1 MGINTNT
8 PTCRN
13 PWDLEKV
20 PGGSSSGSAAAV
32 SAGLCTFAIGTDTGG
47 SVRMPASLCGITGF
61 KPSYGIVSRRG
72 VLDLSWT
79 MDHVG
84 PMARSAEDC
93 LDVMKVISGFDLNDK
108 YSQNIK
114 SNFSKVEISDRS
126 KINIGVPKNYFFE
139 DIDPDIKNAIL
150 SAANKFDNL
159 GYTVEAVSYTH
170 LTLPTTPYV

>member
-47 SVRMPASLCGITGF
+47 SVRTPASLCGITGF

-72 VLDLSWT
+72 VLDLLVNGSRRT
-79 MDHVG
+79 YGKTV
-84 PMARSAEDC
+84 EDC
-93 LDVMKVISGFDLNDK
+93 LEAMKVISGFDIGDK
-108 YSQNIK
+108 YSQNISFFK
-114 SNFSKVEISDRS
+114 NKIPNREI
-126 KINIGVPKNYFFE
+126 
-139 DIDPDIKNAIL
+139 
-150 SAANKFDNL
+150 
-159 GYTVEAVSYTH
+159 
-170 LTLPTTPYV
+170 